1 MQDRKTMMRRFLILS
16 FMLMIVGAVALSCA
30 KSGGPGGATSGA
42 NKKLTIAVIPKG
54 TTHEFWKSIHAG
66 SLKAAREL
74 SAQGTEIEVIWKG
87 PLREDDR
94 EQQIQV
100 VEGFSSQGVSG
111 IVLAPLDNRALVR
124 PVEEAKRAGV
134 PTVII
139 DSALES
145 NDIMSFVATDNRKGG
160 MLAADKM
167 GELLGGKGKVLLLRY
182 QEGSASTQDREDGFL
197 EELKQKYPGMELIS
211 SDQYAGATRDTA
223 KRASENLLNRYGD
236 EVQGIFTPNESS
248 TAGMLL
254 ALQDIGKAGKIT
266 FIGFDTSE
274 TFTEAMRNK
283 QLQGFVVQN
292 PFNMGYLG
300 VRTMVEHLQGKP
312 VEKRIDTGVTIVTPD
327 NLNSPDMQVLLHPPL
342 AEYLK

>member
-1 MQDRKTMMRRFLILS
+1 
-16 FMLMIVGAVALSCA
+16 
-30 KSGGPGGATSGA
+30 
-42 NKKLTIAVIPKG
+42 
-54 TTHEFWKSIHAG
+54 
-66 SLKAAREL
+66 
-74 SAQGTEIEVIWKG
+74 
-87 PLREDDR
+87 LREDDR

-100 VEGFSSQGVSG
+100 VEGFSSQGVNG

-145 NDIMSFVATDNRKGG
+145 NQIASFVATDNLKGG
-160 MLAADKM
+160 RLAGERM
-167 GELLGGKGKVLLLRY
+167 GQLLSGKGKVLLLRY
-182 QEGSASTQDREDGFL
+182 QEGSASTQEREDGFV
-197 EELKQKYPGMELIS
+197 EELKAKYPGIELIS

-223 KRASENLLNRYGD
+223 KRASENLLNRFGD

-254 ALQDIGKAGKIT
+254 ALQDIGKAGKVT

-274 TFTEAMRNK
+274 AFTAAMRNK
-283 QLQGFVVQN
+283 ELHGIVVQS

-300 VRTMVEHLQGKP
+300 VRTMVEHLQGKGI
-312 VEKRIDTGVTIVTPD
+312 EKLIDTGVTLVTPD
-327 NLNSPDMQVLLHPPL
+327 NLDAAETQALLHPPIDQ
-342 AEYLK
+342 YLK

>member
-1 MQDRKTMMRRFLILS
+1 MMRR
-16 FMLMIVGAVALSCA
+16 MLLLVVVSVIGIVNFGCTTP
-30 KSGGPGGATSGA
+30 GGPGTNGK
-42 NKKLTIAVIPKG
+42 KKLTIAVIPKG

-66 SLKAAREL
+66 SIKAAREL
-74 SAQGTEIEVIWKG
+74 SSPQAEVEIIWKG

-100 VEGFSSQGVSG
+100 VEGFSSQGVNG

-145 NDIMSFVATDNRKGG
+145 DQIASFVATDNRKGG
-160 MLAADKM
+160 QLAGERM
-167 GELLGGKGKVLLLRY
+167 GQLLNGKGKVLLLRY
-182 QEGSASTQDREDGFL
+182 QEGSASTQEREDGFV
-197 EELKQKYPGMELIS
+197 EELKAKFPGIELIS

-254 ALQDIGKAGKIT
+254 ALQDIGKAGKVT

-274 TFTEAMRNK
+274 TFTDAMRKK
-283 QLQGFVVQN
+283 QLHGIVVQN

-300 VRTMVEHLQGKP
+300 VRTMVEHLQGKGI
-312 VEKRIDTGVTIVTPD
+312 EKRIDTGVTMVTPD
-327 NLNSPDMQVLLHPPL
+327 NLDAAEIQTLLHPPL
-342 AEYLK
+342 DQYLK

>member
-1 MQDRKTMMRRFLILS
+1 MMRR
-16 FMLMIVGAVALSCA
+16 MLLLAVMIVVGIVNFGCTTPV
-30 KSGGPGGATSGA
+30 GPATTGK
-42 NKKLTIAVIPKG
+42 KKLTIAVIPKG

-66 SLKAAREL
+66 SIKAAREL
-74 SAQGTEIEVIWKG
+74 SSPEAEVEIIWKG

-100 VEGFSSQGVSG
+100 VEAFSSQGVNG

-145 NDIMSFVATDNRKGG
+145 NQIASFVATDNRKGG
-160 MLAADKM
+160 QLAGEQM
-167 GELLGGKGKVLLLRY
+167 GKLLNGKGKVLLLRY
-182 QEGSASTQDREDGFL
+182 QEGSASTQEREEGFV
-197 EELKQKYPGMELIS
+197 EELKAKYPSIELIS

-254 ALQDIGKAGKIT
+254 ALQDIGKAGKVI

-274 TFTEAMRNK
+274 TFTEAMRKK
-283 QLQGFVVQN
+283 QLHGIVVQN

-300 VRTMVEHLQGKP
+300 VRTMVEHLQSKGI
-312 VEKRIDTGVTIVTPD
+312 ERRIDTGVTIVTPD
-327 NLNSPDMQVLLHPPL
+327 NLDASEIQALLHPPL
-342 AEYLK
+342 DQYLK